1 MRITEGYW
9 TPPTDLPEMCG
20 PAELARVLVDFRRFA
35 ASEGPKGFFLAAS
48 LAEEA
53 VEKLL
58 SVAFAASHTRDEGR
72 PTRCVLYVPPKEKL
86 NALRP
91 LAMMFRDPIPL
102 ENETLAK
109 AVSTIRALAP
119 AAAYPDAAMLLA
131 CDGTRVDIVGILDLQ
146 GLWKLHNLAG
156 SLFPTLRRL
165 VDGMRITVN
174 DPGNLIVEEDL
185 GHFELRSGRILTA
198 GNVPLPWHRVWGG
211 FAAIAQRLLGEDA
224 AASPEVRIVEDVLCE
239 FCDRVIGDMVRW
251 GHGGCLVLTQAEGV
265 ESQMEI
271 SPARRVV
278 FPVGRFAAEF
288 VTALYD
294 QVRNHGDHGTGAT
307 ERLFAPLEQ
316 AMRLTSGLTRVDGA
330 VVFGPEFDLR
340 AFGVRLKR
348 DSSRPTLDRCIDP
361 ITGEPDAD
369 IPRLLE
375 QTGERHN
382 SAAGLCSNSP
392 GTMAIVVSQD
402 GDVRVFLNH
411 LGKLALYEP
420 G

>member
-1 MRITEGYW
+1 
-9 TPPTDLPEMCG
+9 MCG
-20 PAELARVLVDFRRFA
+20 PAELARVLVDFRQFA

-48 LAEEA
+48 LSESAIDN
-53 VEKLL
+53 LL
-58 SVAFAASHTRDEGR
+58 SVAFAASLTKDEGR
-72 PTRCVLYVPPKEKL
+72 PTRCVLYAPPKEKIDV
-86 NALRP
+86 LRP
-91 LAMMFRDPIPL
+91 LAMMLRDPISL
-102 ENETLAK
+102 ENEPLSK
-109 AVSTIRALAP
+109 AVSTLRALAP
-119 AAAYPDAAMLLA
+119 ATSYPDAALLLA
-131 CDGTRVDIVGILDLQ
+131 CDGERVDIVGILDLHQ
-146 GLWKLHNLAG
+146 LWKLHNLAG
-156 SLFPTLRRL
+156 GLFPTLRRL
-165 VDGMRITVN
+165 VDGMRITIC

-198 GNVPLPWHRVWGG
+198 GNGPVPWHRIWSG
-211 FAAIAQRLLGEDA
+211 FATIAQRLLGEEE
-224 AASPEVRIVEDVLCE
+224 ASQPEARIVEDVLCE

-251 GHGGCLVLTQAEGV
+251 GHGGCLMFTQAEGV
-265 ESQMEI
+265 EDQMEI

-294 QVRNHGDHGTGAT
+294 QVRNDGDHGTGAT
-307 ERLFAPLEQ
+307 EKLFGPLEQ
-316 AMRLTSGLTRVDGA
+316 AIRLTAGLTRVDGA

-348 DSSRPTLDRCIDP
+348 DSSGPTIEACINP
-361 ITGEPDAD
+361 ITGQPDPD

-382 SAAGLCSNSP
+382 SAAGICHKCP

-411 LGKLALYEP
+411 LGKLALYEQ